1 MSGASERAYEEIRKR
16 LLQGDYA
23 PGVRLSENELSEVC
37 GVSRTPVRE
46 ALRRLAL
53 EYFVR
58 IEPNRGA
65 FVIDWSREDIA
76 DMFEMR
82 SMLEGLA
89 ARKAAAKAT
98 PSHISQM
105 SDIIV
110 KIDKAA
116 KAGGEDMMAL
126 FLSLNRD
133 FHDVVFSASGSP
145 RLTEIISR
153 FVEQAV
159 VVRTAA
165 QFSPEDILRSNQ
177 HHKELLG
184 AIKSRNG
191 VLAETVMRVHILAAS
206 SRYHDNY
213 MSGLSVDDM
222 AAE

>member
-98 PSHISQM
+98 PSHIVQM
-105 SDIIV
+105 SDIII
-110 KIDKAA
+110 KIDKVAQ
-116 KAGGEDMMAL
+116 AGGEDMMAL